1 MESKS
6 SSAIVFEP
14 LGDQAVVLRLGEG
27 ISEEVH
33 RRVLEAAEAI
43 SRSPFPGMVEVV
55 PTYTTVT
62 VWYSVVEAAVAAGR
76 HFTPS
81 ELEETEAML
90 AGGEPVVYTWVRRHL
105 ERVLET
111 GTAENPVLP
120 ASPSRE
126 IFIPVCYGGSFGP
139 DLEDAARALGMSPQQ
154 VVRLH
159 SGGVYRVYMI
169 GFVPGFPYLGGLS
182 SSLALARRSNPRVA
196 IPAGSVGIGGSQ
208 TGIYPLPSPGGWHII
223 GRTPLDLLRTSE
235 NPPVLLQ
242 AGDTVRFVPVDEGD
256 YERLCR
262 EEAGTA
268 KEGNRQ

>member
-1 MESKS
+1 VEPKY

-14 LGDQAVVLRLGEG
+14 LGDQAVVLRLGDG

-43 SRSPFPGMVEVV
+43 SRSPFPGLVEIV

-62 VWYSVVEAAVAAGR
+62 VWYSVVEAAEAAGR
-76 HFTPS
+76 HFSPS
-81 ELEETEAML
+81 KLEETEAML
-90 AGGEPVVYTWVRRHL
+90 AGGEPVVYTWIRRHL

-111 GTAENPVLP
+111 GAAERPVLQ
-120 ASPSRE
+120 ASPPRE
-126 IFIPVCYGGSFGP
+126 IFIPVCYGGALGP
-139 DLEDAARALGMSPQQ
+139 DLEDTAKALSMSPEE

-159 SGGVYRVYMI
+159 SGGSYRVYMV
-169 GFVPGFPYLGGLS
+169 GFVPGFPYLGGLP
-182 SSLALARRSNPRVA
+182 SSLALARRSNPRLS

-262 EEAGTA
+262 EETGMA

>member
-1 MESKS
+1 MEPKC

-14 LGDQAVVLRLGEG
+14 LGDQAVVLRLGES

-33 RRVLEAAEAI
+33 RRVLEAAETI
-43 SRSPFPGMVEVV
+43 SRSPFPGLVEIA

-76 HFTPS
+76 HFSPS

-105 ERVLET
+105 ERVLEN
-111 GTAENPVLP
+111 GAAEHPVLP

-126 IFIPVCYGGSFGP
+126 IFIPVCYGGSFGL
-139 DLEDAARALGMSPQQ
+139 DLEDAARTLGMSPEE

-169 GFVPGFPYLGGLS
+169 GFVPGFPYLGGLP

-223 GRTPLDLLRTSE
+223 GRTPLDLLRTRHD
-235 NPPVLLQ
+235 PPVLLQ
-242 AGDTVRFVPVDEGD
+242 AGDTVRFVPVDETD

-262 EEAGTA
+262 EETETA
-268 KEGNRQ
+268 KEGNRR